1 MAEDCGA
8 EPLCLQLVPD
18 QGRAAPTPAAAPD
31 ATALWE
37 AGRRVAGLAA
47 LGHTNREI
55 SKKRHIT
62 TSTVEHHLTKA
73 YRELNASQRKDLPAD
88 LRDEA
93 ASTA

>member
-1 MAEDCGA
+1 
-8 EPLCLQLVPD
+8 V
-18 QGRAAPTPAAAPD
+18 PD

-55 SKKRHIT
+55 SEKLHIT
-62 TSTVEHHLTKA
+62 ISTVEHHRTKDH
-73 YRELNASQRKDLPAD
+73 RELDVSQRKDLPAD
-88 LRDEA
+88 LWDEA